1 MKQNHSGT
9 TTNPLREY
17 GRYVSYHQLLED
29 PLKWVGKRSVRG
41 IVFAL
46 YMALLLVLY
55 ILYYYHFRPWIE
67 NS

>member
-1 MKQNHSGT
+1 
-9 TTNPLREY
+9 LREY
-17 GRYVSYHQLLED
+17 GRYVSHHQLLED
-29 PLKWVGKRSVRG
+29 PLKWVGKRSVGG